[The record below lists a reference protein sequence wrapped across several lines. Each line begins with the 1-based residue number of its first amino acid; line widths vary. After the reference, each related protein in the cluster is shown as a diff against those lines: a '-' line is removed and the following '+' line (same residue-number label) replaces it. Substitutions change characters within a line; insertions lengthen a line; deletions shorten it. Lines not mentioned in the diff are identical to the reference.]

1 MGICHSHVSH
11 NAPYLPPTPQILRN
25 LCFSFLLGIT
35 AVPRDIDNTRDNT
48 YAKFWGAKKVH
59 YGRWASGV
67 FIYGMSFTACDKV
80 LGRIG
85 CTCNTADINC
95 HVVFSWDQEYISVAK
110 GAAYPRYRRI
120 WQRKHICIEGIL
132 EPEAFFFCP
141 FTIKSCKLQHSKLH
155 FGFKILRNIQH
166 HLQGVTEEVWFGWS
180 NDRISFRV
188 ALEYLNDSCIVV
200 VAIFYASRNFMLDE
214 WEIFDF
220 WLPDIFQQL
229 PVCLKIKSSL
239 TGPWLVPDWRHE
251 GPSKTKDPSPLFHA
265 PVFLLLIFFCLFQFV
280 SYFNNE

>member
-1 MGICHSHVSH
+1 MHLICPPPPKFCVTFVFHFSWVLQPSRETLTIRETILMQNFGGQRKCIMGDEQVAYS
-11 NAPYLPPTPQILRN
+11 Y
-25 LCFSFLLGIT
+25 
-35 AVPRDIDNTRDNT
+35 
-48 YAKFWGAKKVH
+48 
-59 YGRWASGV
+59 
-67 FIYGMSFTACDKV
+67 MSFTACDKV

-166 HLQGVTEEVWFGWS
+166 HLQGVTEEV
-180 NDRISFRV
+180 
-188 ALEYLNDSCIVV
+188 
-200 VAIFYASRNFMLDE
+200 
-214 WEIFDF
+214 
-220 WLPDIFQQL
+220 
-229 PVCLKIKSSL
+229 
-239 TGPWLVPDWRHE
+239 
-251 GPSKTKDPSPLFHA
+251 
-265 PVFLLLIFFCLFQFV
+265 
-280 SYFNNE
+280 